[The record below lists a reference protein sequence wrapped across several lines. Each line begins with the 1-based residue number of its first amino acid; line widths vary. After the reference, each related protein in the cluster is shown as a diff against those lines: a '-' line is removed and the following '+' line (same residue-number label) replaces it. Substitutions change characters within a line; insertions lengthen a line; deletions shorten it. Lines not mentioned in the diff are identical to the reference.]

1 MRTSETFNELA
12 AALAKAQGAI
22 ENAEKDRENI
32 FLKNRY
38 MTLTA
43 VWDAIRKP
51 LSDNGLSIVQVTE
64 ADDGALMLLTRL
76 MHSSGQ
82 YIEATYPV
90 LGMDAKGVNAAQ
102 AAGSALTYARR
113 YSLTSMIG
121 VVADEDDDAASATG
135 KQPKPSTGP
144 TWTRDD
150 ETAAALESAKQHA
163 GAVLPQNGKQAPA
176 TKHEPPAQR
185 PWSAP
190 DAIAMIRAKSEY
202 NAKRDVGVQ
211 VTDGKL
217 GALIG
222 LMDSQPW
229 NTDDRHNFLNAV
241 FGATSVKAITDA
253 NRAALV
259 QWGNPMKTGPEKE
272 APWAWDANAQQEY
285 AAVVKVNRSFLTD
298 AELDGTDMQP
308 AEAGEGD
315 DPGF

>member
-64 ADDGALMLLTRL
+64 ADDGAVMLLTRL

-90 LGMDAKGVNAAQ
+90 IGSDAKGVNAAQ

-121 VVADEDDDAASATG
+121 VVADEDDDGASATG
-135 KQPKPSTGP
+135 KQQPKVQTKPAPAQQPKPAAPTGP
-144 TWTRDD
+144 TWP
-150 ETAAALESAKQHA
+150 AAANGNGAK
-163 GAVLPQNGKQAPA
+163 PA
-176 TKHEPPAQR
+176 TRPEWHNVDDAVMWGMDQGAFKAVQHSQNAYNKLKAEAMASANPPKNAKDMFDR
-185 PWSAP
+185 WYA
-190 DAIAMIRAKSEY
+190 DVLGRLERAK
-202 NAKRDVGVQ
+202 A
-211 VTDGKL
+211 
-217 GALIG
+217 
-222 LMDSQPW
+222 
-229 NTDDRHNFLNAV
+229 
-241 FGATSVKAITDA
+241 ATI
-253 NRAALV
+253 
-259 QWGNPMKTGPEKE
+259 
-272 APWAWDANAQQEY
+272 
-285 AAVVKVNRSFLTD
+285 TD

-315 DPGF
+315 EAPNF